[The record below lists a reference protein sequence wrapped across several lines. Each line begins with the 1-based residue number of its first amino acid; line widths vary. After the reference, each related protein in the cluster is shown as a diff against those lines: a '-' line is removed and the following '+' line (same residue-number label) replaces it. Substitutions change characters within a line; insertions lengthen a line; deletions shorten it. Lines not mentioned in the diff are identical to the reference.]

1 MGGNLFAQ
9 RGFQIVWMPGE
20 YGIPAILEIPNSSTM
35 QACPVAASTRVGSC
49 QSHLKK
55 GGLLSV
61 ALEEL

>member
-1 MGGNLFAQ
+1 MGGNLAQ

-20 YGIPAILEIPNSSTM
+20 YGIPAILETPNSLTM
-35 QACPVAASTRVGSC
+35 KAFHVAASTRVDSC
-49 QSHLKK
+49 QSRLKK